1 MTTPSAPYRGPLQAL
16 ILDWAGTV
24 IDHGSR
30 APMGAFVRAFAA
42 FDVAITIDEARGPM
56 GMAKWDH
63 IFGVGTLPRV
73 SAAWTTRHGKPF
85 AAADADRVFEV
96 FEPMNVAS
104 VRDHADIIPGAIA
117 AIDAARARGLRIA
130 ATTGYTRPIMA
141 IVEPLAAA
149 AGYAPEFTVCAGDLA
164 AGRPSP
170 LMMWHTMARLGVHP
184 AASVVK
190 IDDTPVGIG
199 EGLAAG
205 TWTIGLS
212 LSGNMAGLSAAEL
225 AALAPAERDA
235 LRARAQAPLRA
246 AGAHQVIDSLAD
258 LGPALDR
265 IVAALALG
273 ARP

>member
-1 MTTPSAPYRGPLQAL
+1 MPETYRGPLQAL
-16 ILDWAGTV
+16 VLDWAGTV

-30 APMGAFVRAFAA
+30 APMGAFVKAFAH

-63 IFGVGTLPRV
+63 IFNVGTLPRV
-73 SAAWTTRHGKPF
+73 SQAWAARHG
-85 AAADADRVFEV
+85 AAFGPKDADRVFEI

-104 VRDHADIIPGAIA
+104 VRDHADLIPGAIA
-117 AIDAARARGLRIA
+117 AIEAARARGLRVA

-141 IVEPLAAA
+141 IVEPIAAA

-170 LMMWHTMARLGVHP
+170 LMMWHAMAKLGVHP

-199 EGLAAG
+199 EGIAAG
-205 TWTIGLS
+205 CWTIGLS
-212 LSGNMAGLSAAEL
+212 LSGNMAGLSADEL
-225 AALAPAERDA
+225 AALSPAERDT
-235 LRARAQAPLRA
+235 LRARAAEPLKA
-246 AGAHQVIDSLAD
+246 AGAHLVIDSLAD
-258 LGPALDR
+258 LAGALEH
-265 IVAALALG
+265 IEAALEIG

>member
-1 MTTPSAPYRGPLQAL
+1 V
-16 ILDWAGTV
+16 LDWAGTV

-42 FDVAITIDEARGPM
+42 FGVAITIDEARSPM
-56 GMAKWDH
+56 GMAKRDH
-63 IFGVGTLPRV
+63 IFAVGTLPRV
-73 SAAWTTRHGKPF
+73 CEAWAKVMGRPF
-85 AAADADRVFEV
+85 DMEDADRVFEM

-104 VRDHADIIPGAIA
+104 VCDHADLIPGAIA

-141 IVEPLAAA
+141 MVEPIAAA
-149 AGYAPEFTVCAGDLA
+149 AGYAPEFTICAGDLA

-170 LMMWHTMARLGVHP
+170 LMMWAAMARLGVHP

-199 EGLAAG
+199 EGIAAG
-205 TWTIGLS
+205 TWTIGLA
-212 LSGNMAGLSAAEL
+212 LSGNLAGLSAAEL
-225 AALAPAERDA
+225 AALSVCEQDA
-235 LRARAQAPLRA
+235 LRVQATA
-246 AGAHQVIDSLAD
+246 AMHQAGAHLVIDSLAD
-258 LGPALDR
+258 LMPALAR
-265 IVAALALG
+265 IEAALAIG